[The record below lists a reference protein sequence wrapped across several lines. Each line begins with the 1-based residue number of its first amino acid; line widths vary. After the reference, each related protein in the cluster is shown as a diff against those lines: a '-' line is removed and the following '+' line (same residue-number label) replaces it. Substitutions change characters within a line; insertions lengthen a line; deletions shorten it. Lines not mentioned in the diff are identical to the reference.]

1 MVTESRVPPL
11 RWVLPFAQLLFCVGI
26 LWPMRAM
33 FINEVRASL
42 RAYGIV
48 RELPEKERPGPQR
61 VIPFD
66 FSDPDVQRRIKRSQA
81 REWFVAT
88 LNLPGGL
95 PDLTC
100 AMVGS
105 AHEEWIPRG
114 MFMWAWRDIS
124 WPIVGMF
131 FWWLAGRSIEALLC
145 ARHGLLQPRIGWWE
159 VLISIPVLAY
169 GGIWPVMLFVD
180 RSSRSEFAW
189 WPFLAVFGSLWLVL
203 GACTLAAAILQWR
216 LRRRQAFGAAEE
228 AAATGAAR

>member
-1 MVTESRVPPL
+1 
-11 RWVLPFAQLLFCVGI
+11 
-26 LWPMRAM
+26 MRAM